1 MPIEPKI
8 NEELIKKI
16 KEEQNPQLKVK
27 LIGLYDV
34 LMRIYEEDDKF
45 DKITRLENFRF
56 QEEMREKFEEV
67 IKVMKGEVSISSNM
81 IKNPQKFFT
90 KKEMESELY

>member
-56 QEEMREKFEEV
+56 
-67 IKVMKGEVSISSNM
+67 
-81 IKNPQKFFT
+81 
-90 KKEMESELY
+90 